1 MAVTAVKPQVK
12 APAKPASAKPPPP
25 AVMPPAAPPRHR
37 GKITPLTPMRVQAA
51 KSMSRLAGKVK
62 ESHPELPAGQHL
74 MDAARTLRQ
83 GNHEASQRH
92 LRAAM
97 FSLTPQSLMRN
108 GMHTD
113 DLHTGARE
121 VMHGVH
127 RHLLLVKDLDDVQ
140 AKNRAALQ
148 RDSYGDDASSPP
160 MPQPPAHD
168 AGFGPGA
175 LAQKPTARQPGADR
189 AMNAP
194 ASSGS
199 GGSDPAVADPV
210 GPQPKGSRQFTRN
223 EGRAAAYTWNDL
235 ADVIELVGP
244 GGWSHGWVRGTAL
257 DMMSAANKADP
268 SNAAAFRDIA
278 GVARGIT
285 SDTHQQM
292 IDKVTPATA
301 VATVRRLIAAGVDPK
316 TAAGAV
322 SAKLKG
328 QGNAL
333 KTIRAMQA
341 KGQYALTGNEVRRP
355 IDLNWGKWDAG
366 ERAGASAK
374 AHDTASATASR
385 DHLHK
390 IAADADAKFP
400 SAKAGGDL
408 HAAAEAF
415 AKGDKAEVA
424 RRITAA
430 RVKLRNADEIKGKSP
445 TSRYNPGDKA
455 ANDQL
460 AMDGDLKT
468 EAGNAAQLSQI
479 PRRAVDLSRP
489 KA

>member
-62 ESHPELPAGQHL
+62 ESHPELPAAQHL

-127 RHLLLVKDLDDVQ
+127 RHLLLVKDLDDVA
-140 AKNRAALQ
+140 AKNQAALQ

-194 ASSGS
+194 ARTGG
-199 GGSDPAVADPV
+199 GGSDPNVADPV
-210 GPQPKGSRQFTRN
+210 GPQPKGSKQFTTRN
-223 EGRAAAYTWNDL
+223 GVRAVTELAYDWD
-235 ADVIELVGP
+235 D
-244 GGWSHGWVRGTAL
+244 
-257 DMMSAANKADP
+257 
-268 SNAAAFRDIA
+268 
-278 GVARGIT
+278 
-285 SDTHQQM
+285 
-292 IDKVTPATA
+292 
-301 VATVRRLIAAGVDPK
+301 
-316 TAAGAV
+316 V
-322 SAKLKG
+322 SA
-328 QGNAL
+328 
-333 KTIRAMQA
+333 
-341 KGQYALTGNEVRRP
+341 V